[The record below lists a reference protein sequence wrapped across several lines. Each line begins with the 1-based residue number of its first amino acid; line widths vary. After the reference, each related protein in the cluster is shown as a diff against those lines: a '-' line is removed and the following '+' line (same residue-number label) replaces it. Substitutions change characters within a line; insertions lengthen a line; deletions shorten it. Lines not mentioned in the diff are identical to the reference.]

1 MKKVWQIICLV
12 LLAGFYGFGANA
24 SEILTVNGTI
34 FTQNAHRSSFP
45 DLAKVSPVDA
55 VKAALSAKNGKL
67 LKLELQNEKGFL
79 VYNIELVGPE
89 KEIVDILVDAGS
101 GDVLSIKRE

>member
-1 MKKVWQIICLV
+1 MKKTGQIILLV
-12 LLAGFYGFGANA
+12 WLLGFWGGDANA
-24 SEILTVNGTI
+24 SEILAVTGTI
-34 FTQNAHRSSFP
+34 STRNAHRSSFP
-45 DLAKVSPVDA
+45 DLAKASPVDA

-79 VYNIELVGPE
+79 VYDIELAGPE

-101 GDVLSIKRE
+101 GEVLSIQQE

>member
-12 LLAGFYGFGANA
+12 WLVGFYGIGANA
-24 SEILTVNGTI
+24 SEILPVTGTI

-55 VKAALSAKNGKL
+55 VKAALSAINGKL

-79 VYNIELVGPE
+79 VYDIELVGLE
-89 KEIVDILVDAGS
+89 KEIVEILVDAGS
-101 GDVLSIKRE
+101 GEVLSIQRE